1 MEKEV
6 LIDTHSLY
14 WFMEN
19 PKKLPKSAK
28 RYFDLL
34 DRISYVSYAT
44 LWEIQIKNNL
54 GALPLSRP
62 YEIFLR
68 SLDAK
73 EIHILLPTLDDL
85 VAYENLPYFH
95 DHRDPF
101 DRFIIAQARAR
112 SLPVLTADAQFERY
126 AIQIIW

>member
-28 RYFDLL
+28 RYFDLT
-34 DRISYVSYAT
+34 DKIPCVSYAT

-54 GALPLSRP
+54 GALPLSKP
-62 YEIFLR
+62 YKRFLETIEINGLF
-68 SLDAK
+68 
-73 EIHILLPTLDDL
+73 ILLPTLDDL
-85 VAYENLPYFH
+85 VAYESLPYFH

-112 SLPVLTADAQFERY
+112 NLPVLTADAQFERY
-126 AIQIIW
+126 SIPIIW